1 MATRILRGSVGVQ
14 RGMLLAGAVLTGL
27 FVLTALLAPVLA
39 PHGYA
44 QLQDGGGLFGS
55 QQRPGGDH
63 PLGTTITG
71 YDVLSR
77 TLWGARTAL
86 LVILLAVS
94 LSLLAGVLLGLV
106 SGYVGGRLDR
116 LLVGVADIMY
126 AFPSL
131 LLAILVAI
139 VVSQGRSSF
148 AGGLLSAG
156 LSVTAVFVP
165 QYLRVV
171 RAEVVRVKG
180 EAFVDAARV
189 IGAGHG
195 RIMFRHVL
203 RNSVRSLP
211 VVVTVN
217 ASEAILTLAGLGF
230 LGFGIEPNSAAE
242 WGYDLNKAVPDVT
255 AGIWWTAVPPGIAIV
270 LTVLGIT
277 LIGES
282 LNDLTDP
289 RLRRRAAS

>member
-1 MATRILRGSVGVQ
+1 MTQ
-14 RGMLLAGAVLTGL
+14 RVMVLIGAGLAGL
-27 FVLTALLAPVLA
+27 FVVTALLAPVLA
-39 PHGYA
+39 PRGYA
-44 QLQDGGGLFGS
+44 QLQDGGGLFGA
-55 QQRPGGDH
+55 QQHPGAGH
-63 PLGTTITG
+63 LLGTTVTG
-71 YDVLSR
+71 YDVFSR
-77 TLWGARTAL
+77 VLWGARTAL
-86 LVILLAVS
+86 LVILLSVS
-94 LSLLAGVLLGLV
+94 LSLVFGVLLGLV

-116 LLVGVADIMY
+116 ALVGVADAMY

-131 LLAILVAI
+131 LLSILVAI
-139 VVSQGRSSF
+139 VVSQGRSSLV
-148 AGGLLSAG
+148 GGLAAAAVA
-156 LSVTAVFVP
+156 VTVVFVP

-189 IGAGHG
+189 IGAGRG
-195 RIMFRHVL
+195 RIMFHHVL

-282 LNDLTDP
+282 LTDLTDP
-289 RLRRRAAS
+289 RLRRRSA

>member
-1 MATRILRGSVGVQ
+1 MALR
-14 RGMLLAGAVLTGL
+14 LLLRSGAALAGL
-27 FVLTALLAPVLA
+27 FVLVALFARLLA

-44 QLQDGGGLFGS
+44 QLQDGGVLFGA
-55 QQRPGGDH
+55 QRHPGAGH
-63 PLGTTITG
+63 PLGTTVTG

-86 LVILLAVS
+86 LVILLGVS
-94 LSLLAGVLLGLV
+94 PSLVLGVLLGLV
-106 SGYVGGRLDR
+106 CGYVGGPLDR
-116 LLVGVADIMY
+116 VLTSVADALY

-131 LLAILVAI
+131 LLSILVAI
-139 VVSQGRSSF
+139 VVSHGRSSL
-148 AGGLLSAG
+148 AGGLAAAAV
-156 LSVTAVFVP
+156 SVTVVFVP

-189 IGAGHG
+189 IGAGPG

-211 VVVTVN
+211 VVATVN

-255 AGIWWTAVPPGIAIV
+255 AGIWWTAVPPGVAIV
-270 LTVLGIT
+270 LTVLGLT

-282 LNDLTDP
+282 LTDLTDP
-289 RLRRRAAS
+289 RLRRRPA

>member
-1 MATRILRGSVGVQ
+1 MAIGTQ
-14 RGMLLAGAVLTGL
+14 RAMVVAGAVLTGG

-39 PHGYA
+39 PHGFA
-44 QLQDGGGLFGS
+44 QLQDGGALFGS
-55 QQRPGGDH
+55 LRRPGGGY
-63 PLGTTITG
+63 PLGTTVTG

-86 LVILLAVS
+86 LVILPAVT
-94 LSLLAGVLLGLV
+94 LSLLAGTLLGLV

-116 LLVGVADIMY
+116 VLVGVADAMY

-139 VVSQGRSSF
+139 VVSHGRSSL
-148 AGGLLSAG
+148 AGGVSAAG
-156 LSVTAVFVP
+156 FSVTAVFIP

-171 RAEVVRVKG
+171 RSEVVRVKG
-180 EAFVDAARV
+180 EGFVDAARV

-211 VVVTVN
+211 VVVTLN

-242 WGYDLNKAVPDVT
+242 WGYDLNKAMPDVT
-255 AGIWWTAVPPGIAIV
+255 AGLWWTAVPPGVAIV

-289 RLRRRAAS
+289 RLRRRAT

>member
-1 MATRILRGSVGVQ
+1 MTQ
-14 RGMLLAGAVLTGL
+14 RVMVLLGAGLAAV
-27 FVLTALLAPVLA
+27 FALTAVFAPLIA
-39 PHGYA
+39 PYGYA
-44 QLQDGGGLFGS
+44 QLQDSRG
-55 QQRPGGDH
+55 RPGDGH
-63 PLGTTITG
+63 PFGTTITG

-94 LSLLAGVLLGLV
+94 VSLVFGVLLGLV

-116 LLVGVADIMY
+116 LLVGVADAMY

-131 LLAILVAI
+131 LLSILVAI
-139 VVSQGRSSF
+139 AVSGGRSSL
-148 AGGLLSAG
+148 AGGLTAAAVA
-156 LSVTAVFVP
+156 VTVVFVP

-171 RAEVVRVKG
+171 RAEVVRVQG
-180 EAFVDAARV
+180 EAFVDAARI
-189 IGAGHG
+189 IGAGHA
-195 RIMFRHVL
+195 RIMLRHVL

-282 LNDLTDP
+282 LTDLTDP
-289 RLRRRAAS
+289 RLRLRRAA

>member
-1 MATRILRGSVGVQ
+1 M
-14 RGMLLAGAVLTGL
+14 
-27 FVLTALLAPVLA
+27 
-39 PHGYA
+39 
-44 QLQDGGGLFGS
+44 
-55 QQRPGGDH
+55 
-63 PLGTTITG
+63 
-71 YDVLSR
+71 LSR

>member
-1 MATRILRGSVGVQ
+1 MAIRILRDSAGAQ
-14 RGMLLAGAVLTGL
+14 RAMVLAGAALVGV

-44 QLQDGGGLFGS
+44 QLQDGGVLYGS
-55 QQRPGGDH
+55 QQRPGGGH
-63 PLGTTITG
+63 PLGTTVTG

-86 LVILLAVS
+86 LVILLAVT
-94 LSLLAGVLLGLV
+94 LSLAGGVLLGLV
-106 SGYVGGRLDR
+106 AGYVGGRLDR
-116 LLVGVADIMY
+116 VLVGVADAMY

-139 VVSQGRSSF
+139 VVSHGRSSLT
-148 AGGLLSAG
+148 GGLAAAAV
-156 LSVTAVFVP
+156 SVTVVFVP

-171 RAEVVRVKG
+171 RAEVVRVKA

-282 LNDLTDP
+282 LSDLTDP
-289 RLRRRAAS
+289 RLRRRAA

>member
-1 MATRILRGSVGVQ
+1 MAIRILRDSAGAQ
-14 RGMLLAGAVLTGL
+14 RAMVLAGAALVGV
-27 FVLTALLAPVLA
+27 FVLAALLAPVLA

-44 QLQDGGGLFGS
+44 QLQDGGALFGS
-55 QQRPGGDH
+55 QQRPGGGH
-63 PLGTTITG
+63 PLGTTVTG

-77 TLWGARTAL
+77 TLWGTRTAL
-86 LVILLAVS
+86 LVILLAVT
-94 LSLLAGVLLGLV
+94 LSLAGGVLLGLV
-106 SGYVGGRLDR
+106 AGYVGGRLDR
-116 LLVGVADIMY
+116 VLVGVADAMY

-139 VVSQGRSSF
+139 VVSQGRSSLT
-148 AGGLLSAG
+148 GGLAAAAV
-156 LSVTAVFVP
+156 SVTAVFVP

-171 RAEVVRVKG
+171 RAEVVRVKA

-289 RLRRRAAS
+289 RLRRRAA